1 MMFFICAHK
10 ELVGGV
16 RSDAQLLRRTTM
28 VDQRHNSVLLVSA
41 VMLLWFGAAN
51 AGSPPGWSLAG
62 SKPQAYEIGV
72 ETAGE
77 SGSSAFLKSRV
88 ENTGGFGTLMQT
100 FSAESY
106 RGKRLRMTGMVKA
119 TDVENWAG
127 LWMRIDGSDQKKMLG
142 FDNMQDRPIVGSTEW
157 QEYNVVLD
165 VPDESEAIAFGILL
179 VGSGKVLVD
188 NIRFDEVGKDIA
200 ETNSSERLP
209 VEPSN
214 LDFETK

>member
-1 MMFFICAHK
+1 M
-10 ELVGGV
+10 GN
-16 RSDAQLLRRTTM
+16 RR
-28 VDQRHNSVLLVSA
+28 RNSVLVVSA
-41 VMLLWFGAAN
+41 VVFLWCVSGN
-51 AGSPPGWSLAG
+51 ADPPPGWSLAG

-77 SGSSAFLKSRV
+77 SGSSAFLRSRV

-106 RGKRLRMTGMVKA
+106 RGKRLRMTGMAKA
-119 TDVENWAG
+119 TDVESWAG
-127 LWMRIDGSDQKKMLG
+127 LWMRIDGSDQKKTLG

-157 QEYNVVLD
+157 QEYNIVLD
-165 VPDESEAIAFGILL
+165 VPDKSEAIAFGILL

-188 NIRFDEVGKDIA
+188 DIRLDEVGEDIA

-209 VEPSN
+209 IEPSN

>member
-1 MMFFICAHK
+1 M
-10 ELVGGV
+10 GN
-16 RSDAQLLRRTTM
+16 R
-28 VDQRHNSVLLVSA
+28 RHNSVLLVSA
-41 VMLLWFGAAN
+41 MVFLWCVSGN
-51 AGSPPGWSLAG
+51 ADPPPGWSLAG

-77 SGSSAFLKSRV
+77 RGSSAFLRSRV

-106 RGKRLRMTGMVKA
+106 RGKRLRMTGMAKA
-119 TDVENWAG
+119 TNVEDWAG
-127 LWMRIDGSDQKKMLG
+127 LWLRIDGSDQKTMLG

-157 QEYNVVLD
+157 QKYNVVLD

-179 VGSGKVLVD
+179 VGSGEVLVD
-188 NIRFDEVGKDIA
+188 NIRFDEVGEDIA
-200 ETNSSERLP
+200 VTDSSKRLP
-209 VEPSN
+209 IEPSN